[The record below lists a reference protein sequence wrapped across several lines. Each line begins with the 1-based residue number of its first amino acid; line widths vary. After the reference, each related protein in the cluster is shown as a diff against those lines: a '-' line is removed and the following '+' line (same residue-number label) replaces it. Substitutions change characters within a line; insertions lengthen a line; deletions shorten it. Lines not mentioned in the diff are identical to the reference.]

1 MPKKITL
8 IFMFSILVSGT
19 SVAEEEKKD
28 GDKCALVHDIAKTI
42 MIARQDE
49 DSIAKM
55 MGKFSEDNKTSE
67 LARFFILEAYKTP
80 KFDDD
85 KLKVKAVDEFA
96 NRLALECYSTTIG
109 LQ

>member
-55 MGKFSEDNKTSE
+55 MGRFSEDDKFTR
-67 LARFFILEAYKTP
+67 LFILEAYKTP

-96 NRLALECYSTTIG
+96 NRLALECYSKTIG

>member
-1 MPKKITL
+1 
-8 IFMFSILVSGT
+8 
-19 SVAEEEKKD
+19 
-28 GDKCALVHDIAKTI
+28 

-55 MGKFSEDNKTSE
+55 MGRFSEGNKTSE
-67 LARFFILEAYKTP
+67 LARLFVLEA

>member
-55 MGKFSEDNKTSE
+55 MGRFSEDDKFTR
-67 LARFFILEAYKTP
+67 LFILEAYKTP

>member
-8 IFMFSILVSGT
+8 IFIFSILFSGT

-55 MGKFSEDNKTSE
+55 MGRFSEDDK
-67 LARFFILEAYKTP
+67 LPRLFILEAYKTP

>member
-55 MGKFSEDNKTSE
+55 MGRFSEDDKFTR
-67 LARFFILEAYKTP
+67 LFILEAYKTQ